1 MDRIYRRDWTQAQS
15 LGLLALRLVVGA
27 AFIVHGWPKIQN
39 PLHWMGD
46 KVSPFLQLCSALAE
60 FGGGVALILGFLTP
74 IVAAALAINMAF
86 ALMLVSFPQHQPFVG
101 HGAGGSFE
109 LPLVY
114 FGVMVALFAT
124 GPGAYSVDAMAGRSI
139 RIPENAY
146 GSGADE
152 HARAA

>member
-1 MDRIYRRDWTQAQS
+1 MYRMYRRDWTPGQS

-46 KVSPFLQLCSALAE
+46 KVNPILQLCSALAE
-60 FGGGVALILGFLTP
+60 FGGGIALILGFLTP
-74 IVAAALAINMAF
+74 IAAAALAINMAF
-86 ALMLVSFPQHQPFVG
+86 ALLLVHFPQHHPFVG
-101 HGAGGSFE
+101 KGESFE

-124 GPGAYSVDAMAGRSI
+124 GPGVYSADAMAGRPI
-139 RIPENAY
+139 RIAEHAY

>member
-1 MDRIYRRDWTQAQS
+1 MNRLYRQDWAPWQS

-46 KVSPFLQLCSALAE
+46 KVSPILQLCSALAE
-60 FGGGVALILGFLTP
+60 FGGGIALILGFLTP
-74 IVAAALAINMAF
+74 IAAAALAINMAF
-86 ALMLVSFPQHQPFVG
+86 ALLLVHLPQNQPFVG
-101 HGAGGSFE
+101 QGASFE

-139 RIPENAY
+139 RIPETAY
-146 GSGADE
+146 GSGQN
-152 HARAA
+152 R